1 MTHKCD
7 ICEKEFVSDSKLI
20 AHKNRKFQCSK
31 IKREPECKICNTTF
45 PCIAK
50 LERHEKSKK
59 HINNYNQFIT
69 NNIIN
74 NVNNGTINNNYITVI
89 NSFIETNINVLKEK
103 EDIINIYEDCPKL
116 IKIWNNFEDEG
127 DIYPNN
133 LYYTYCIEYF
143 IKILSR
149 LNFNLAYTEN
159 HNCNFLSFLEVGR
172 GLEYK
177 ILIVDQIM
185 KTYEWNN
192 ITYIDFMEK
201 FISLMENINNKFKNE
216 NFNKVLNYVLRYK
229 NTYISDLFV
238 TSKIEKNLLS
248 NYIEFEK
255 NKKESKLLEDEMTK
269 KRKAFDRELQ
279 EIANVQTLQY
289 RALLALQELN
299 TKTIKN

>member
-1 MTHKCD
+1 MLHCTKCD
-7 ICEKEFVSDSKLI
+7 KKFKFKSDLDRHINKKI
-20 AHKNRKFQCSK
+20 PCDK
-31 IKREPECKICNTTF
+31 IKEELSCDVCNINFKCNTE
-45 PCIAK
+45 K
-50 LERHEKSKK
+50 LRHEKSKK
-59 HINNYNQFIT
+59 HITNNINY
-69 NNIIN
+69 NIIN

-103 EDIINIYEDCPKL
+103 EDIINIYEDSQKL
-116 IKIWNNFEDEG
+116 IQIWTNFEEEG
-127 DIYPNN
+127 EIYPNN
-133 LYYTYCIEYF
+133 LYYTFCIEYF
-143 IKILSR
+143 IKILNK

-192 ITYIDFMEK
+192 ITYIDFMER

-238 TSKIEKNLLS
+238 TSEIEKNLLS
-248 NYIEFEK
+248 SYIEFEK
-255 NKKESKLLEDEMTK
+255 NKNESKLLEDEMTK

-289 RALLALQELN
+289 RALLALQA
-299 TKTIKN
+299 IKN

>member
-1 MTHKCD
+1 MYKCNKCEKDFKFKSHLERHKNIKTPCNKHKEELSCD
-7 ICEKEFVSDSKLI
+7 ICNINFKCKTEKL
-20 AHKNRKFQCSK
+20 
-31 IKREPECKICNTTF
+31 
-45 PCIAK
+45 
-50 LERHEKSKK
+50 RHEKSKK
-59 HINNYNQFIT
+59 HITNNINY
-69 NNIIN
+69 NIIN

-103 EDIINIYEDCPKL
+103 DDIINIYEDSTKL
-116 IKIWNNFEDEG
+116 IQIWNNFEDEG

-216 NFNKVLNYVLRYK
+216 NFNKVLKYVLRYK

-238 TSKIEKNLLS
+238 TSEIEKKLLS
-248 NYIEFEK
+248 SYIEFEK
-255 NKKESKLLEDEMTK
+255 NKNESKLLEDEITK